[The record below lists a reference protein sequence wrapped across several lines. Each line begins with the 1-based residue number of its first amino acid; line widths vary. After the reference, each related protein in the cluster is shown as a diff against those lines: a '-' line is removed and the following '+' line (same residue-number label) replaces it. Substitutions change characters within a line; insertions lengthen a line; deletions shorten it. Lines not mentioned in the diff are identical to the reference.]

1 MTHRVY
7 LRYPDQRV
15 AHKTQTDSREVA
27 ALAFRHLVAAHV
39 GEAAAVTWTEDGR
52 NQQYIA
58 LDDQSTWHSCRLCN
72 YVGPFIDDDECCP
85 ACAMVQ

>member
-7 LRYPDQRV
+7 LRYPNQRV

-27 ALAFRHLVAAHV
+27 ALAFRRLVAAHV
-39 GEAAAVTWTEDGR
+39 GEAAAVTWTQDGR
-52 NQQYIA
+52 NRQYIR
-58 LDDQSTWHSCRLCN
+58 LDKHHQQCRLCS
-72 YVGPFIDDDECCP
+72 YVGPFIDDGECCP